1 MLQNKINKCRILI
14 ADVNEN
20 KATEVNNQNIA
31 KNNNTFFDAYVN
43 SFLSAVKSY
52 NIICKYYSDFCLS
65 PDLKTSYEMCEY
77 NTCNIFSEKKV
88 INPIKYKKAAE
99 DLNKK
104 MQEAW
109 TEYIKISSEELK
121 DNLSIIRLVYLEK
134 GEISKL
140 LVVLNRVA
148 AWPVDEQTIKEYFVA
163 KEKAI
168 ELMDNI
174 KFDSEIQTF
183 LRKVRDKEATLYDL
197 TEPVRKW
204 LVDEGLEQNIT
215 IGIK

>member
-1 MLQNKINKCRILI
+1 MLQNKIYKCRMLM
-14 ADVNEN
+14 ADVSEN
-20 KATEVNNQNIA
+20 KATEANNQNIA
-31 KNNNTFFDAYVN
+31 KNNNTFFDAYLN
-43 SFLSAVKSY
+43 SFLVALKSY
-52 NIICKYYSDFCLS
+52 KIICKYYSDYVLS
-65 PDLKTSYEMCEY
+65 SDLKSALELCEN
-77 NTCNIFSEKKV
+77 NTCNTFSEKKV
-88 INPIKYKKAAE
+88 INPIRYKKSVE
-99 DLNKK
+99 ELNKK

-121 DNLSIIRLVYLEK
+121 DNLSIIRLVYSEK
-134 GEISKL
+134 AEISKL
-140 LVVLNRVA
+140 LVALNRVT
-148 AWPVDEQTIKEYFVA
+148 AWPIDEQTIIEYFMA

-168 ELMDNI
+168 ELLDNM
-174 KFDSEIQTF
+174 KFDSEIQSF